1 VNFQAKSFDVIIRK
15 VSETL
20 QAEEYRVITL
30 YKDVE
35 ADELLSHPEILA
47 IIGERVVQISKIDA
61 LRWRL
66 MINCAP

>member
-1 VNFQAKSFDVIIRK
+1 VSFQAKSFDVIIRK

-66 MINCAP
+66 MINGTP